1 MSSTKAIHIVCQH
14 CQAINRLPAD
24 HLSTK
29 ARCGKCHQS
38 LFNSQPIELTSQ
50 SFKRQISHNDIPVL
64 VDFWAPWCGP
74 CKMMAPAFA
83 QAAAKLEPT
92 LRLAKIN
99 TEAEPTIA
107 AQFSIHSIPTMVLF
121 RQGKEVNRQ
130 AGAMGSEDII
140 HWVQNK
146 I

>member
-1 MSSTKAIHIVCQH
+1 MSSTTAIHIVCRH
-14 CQAINRLPAD
+14 CQTINRLPAD

-29 ARCGKCHQS
+29 ARCGKCHQP
-38 LFNSQPIELTSQ
+38 LFNGQPTELTSQ
-50 SFKRQISHNDIPVL
+50 SFKRHISHNDIPVL

-74 CKMMAPAFA
+74 CKMMAPAFT

-92 LRLAKIN
+92 LRLAKVN
-99 TEAEPTIA
+99 TEAEPAIA
-107 AQFSIHSIPTMVLF
+107 AQFSIHSIPTLVLF